1 MEQYN
6 YPQWSKNNATIRL
19 YTSIYANLP
28 QEFSHQINSVQGIT
42 IFFVQNKLA
51 VVAISF
57 CETRWLFRLLIWTCN
72 GENIVVMSIRAYD
85 HVHITEKWIDAQKFS
100 AFKIPKYTK
109 INVPNVAATLNSIWV
124 VQSKNKQFLNVPE
137 YLTSTHKL

>member
-1 MEQYN
+1 
-6 YPQWSKNNATIRL
+6 
-19 YTSIYANLP
+19 
-28 QEFSHQINSVQGIT
+28 
-42 IFFVQNKLA
+42 
-51 VVAISF
+51 
-57 CETRWLFRLLIWTCN
+57 
-72 GENIVVMSIRAYD
+72 MSIRAYD